1 MTDDRINKRY
11 QLIDKIDLPKDV
23 LLGMMNIRITGR
35 CEAYIENYRNIIE
48 YTDTVI
54 KLQGKNVRLMIIGK
68 NLMIN
73 CYNKEDM
80 EIRGLINEII
90 YY

>member
-1 MTDDRINKRY
+1 MTDDRLNKKY

-23 LLGMMNIRITGR
+23 LLGMMNIRVTGR
-35 CEAYIENYRNIIE
+35 YEAYIENYRNIIE

-54 KLQGKNVRLMIIGK
+54 KLQGKNVRLKIIGK

-80 EIRGLINEII
+80 EIRGIINEII